1 MKCTLY
7 FIILFAGAFICVA
20 STRALE
26 NYVCSIELQENEKT
40 IVKIPLE
47 ISALCGRGYASKEI
61 GMEANDYA
69 DIMRLS
75 PKGRNAAGIDMAIA
89 AKEKGALASSGAKF
103 IGDKFSVRLKKS
115 ERDKFYSL
123 DIYFYHAYLDSTELD
138 NTPIMTPIIMEISNT
153 VGIEL
158 GEKFVLG
165 CLTSIERADGKNDKI
180 IRKNIVI
187 TLNKK

>member
-1 MKCTLY
+1 MKYALY

-20 STRALE
+20 STRVPE

-75 PKGRNAAGIDMAIA
+75 PK
-89 AKEKGALASSGAKF
+89 EKDALAPSGAKF

-123 DIYFYHAYLDSTELD
+123 DIYFYHAYIDSTELD

-158 GEKFVLG
+158 GEKVVLG
-165 CLTSIERADGKNDKI
+165 GLTITERTDGKNDKI
-180 IRKNIVI
+180 IRKNIII

>member
-1 MKCTLY
+1 MKYALY

-20 STRALE
+20 STRVPE

-40 IVKIPLE
+40 IIKIPLE
-47 ISALCGRGYASKEI
+47 ISALCGCGYASKEI

-69 DIMRLS
+69 GIMRLS
-75 PKGRNAAGIDMAIA
+75 PK
-89 AKEKGALASSGAKF
+89 EKDALAPSGAKF

-123 DIYFYHAYLDSTELD
+123 DIYFYHAYIDSTELD

-158 GEKFVLG
+158 GEKVVLG
-165 CLTSIERADGKNDKI
+165 GLTKQGGRTGKMIKSYA
-180 IRKNIVI
+180 K
-187 TLNKK
+187 TL

>member
-1 MKCTLY
+1 MKYTLY
-7 FIILFAGAFICVA
+7 FIILFASAFICVA

-75 PKGRNAAGIDMAIA
+75 PK
-89 AKEKGALASSGAKF
+89 EKDALAPSGAKF

-123 DIYFYHAYLDSTELD
+123 DIYFYHAYLDSTELN

>member
-1 MKCTLY
+1 MTFNHNDRIKLHMKYALY

-20 STRALE
+20 STRVPE

-75 PKGRNAAGIDMAIA
+75 PKGKN
-89 AKEKGALASSGAKF
+89 ALALSGVKF
-103 IGDKFSVRLKKS
+103 IGNKFSVRLKKS
-115 ERDKFYSL
+115 ERDKLYRL
-123 DIYFYHAYLDSTELD
+123 DIYFYHVYLGSTAL
-138 NTPIMTPIIMEISNT
+138 NNMPIMTPIIMEISTTIT
-153 VGIEL
+153 VPSASRWLLE
-158 GEKFVLG
+158 
-165 CLTSIERADGKNDKI
+165 TPQA
-180 IRKNIVI
+180 
-187 TLNKK
+187 

>member
-1 MKCTLY
+1 MTFNHNDRIKFPMKYALY

-20 STRALE
+20 NTRAPE

-75 PKGRNAAGIDMAIA
+75 PK
-89 AKEKGALASSGAKF
+89 EKGALAPSGAKF

-115 ERDKFYSL
+115 ERDKL
-123 DIYFYHAYLDSTELD
+123 ALQ
-138 NTPIMTPIIMEISNT
+138 
-153 VGIEL
+153 
-158 GEKFVLG
+158 
-165 CLTSIERADGKNDKI
+165 A
-180 IRKNIVI
+180 
-187 TLNKK
+187 

>member
-1 MKCTLY
+1 MKYALY

-20 STRALE
+20 NTRAPE

-75 PKGRNAAGIDMAIA
+75 PK
-89 AKEKGALASSGAKF
+89 EKDALAPSGAKF

-123 DIYFYHAYLDSTELD
+123 DIYFYHAYIDSTELD

-165 CLTSIERADGKNDKI
+165 VLIRTNDKI
-180 IRKNIVI
+180 IRQNIII

>member
-1 MKCTLY
+1 MTFTHNDRIKLHMKYALY

-20 STRALE
+20 STRAPE

-47 ISALCGRGYASKEI
+47 ISALCGHGYASTKIVFMQKNINTPSGEL
-61 GMEANDYA
+61 Y
-69 DIMRLS
+69 
-75 PKGRNAAGIDMAIA
+75 K
-89 AKEKGALASSGAKF
+89 KEKDALALSGVKF
-103 IGDKFSVRLKKS
+103 IGNKFSVRLKKS

-123 DIYFYHAYLDSTELD
+123 DIYFYHVYLDSTELN
-138 NTPIMTPIIMEISNT
+138 NTPIMTPIIMEISNK
-153 VGIEL
+153 VGIAL

-165 CLTSIERADGKNDKI
+165 GLTKTERSDGKNDKI

>member
-1 MKCTLY
+1 MKYALY

-20 STRALE
+20 STRVPE

-69 DIMRLS
+69 GIMRLS
-75 PKGRNAAGIDMAIA
+75 PK
-89 AKEKGALASSGAKF
+89 EKDALASSGVKF
-103 IGDKFSVRLKKS
+103 IGNKFSVRLKKS
-115 ERDKFYSL
+115 ERDKLYRL
-123 DIYFYHAYLDSTELD
+123 DIYFYHVYLGSTAL
-138 NTPIMTPIIMEISNT
+138 NNMPIMTPIIIEISNT

-158 GEKFVLG
+158 GEKVVLG
-165 CLTSIERADGKNDKI
+165 GFTRTERSDGKNDKI

>member
-1 MKCTLY
+1 
-7 FIILFAGAFICVA
+7 
-20 STRALE
+20 
-26 NYVCSIELQENEKT
+26 
-40 IVKIPLE
+40 
-47 ISALCGRGYASKEI
+47 
-61 GMEANDYA
+61 MEANDYA

-75 PKGRNAAGIDMAIA
+75 PK
-89 AKEKGALASSGAKF
+89 EKDALAPSGAKF

-123 DIYFYHAYLDSTELD
+123 DIYFYHAYLYSTELN

-158 GEKFVLG
+158 GEKVVVLG
-165 CLTSIERADGKNDKI
+165 GLIRTKRTDGKNDKI
-180 IRKNIVI
+180 IRQNIVI